1 MEDPTPTTAEV
12 HGELLPPK
20 TMGGHEDDDRR
31 DVEAASHRGVRVL
44 ALKQE
49 VVPDGTTGTFS
60 LGSKG
65 SPK

>member
-1 MEDPTPTTAEV
+1 MA
-12 HGELLPPK
+12 ELLPPK